1 MPFGGR
7 VCGHVHGPA
16 APGVVLVSA
25 EASGCSKVRCCSAR
39 PTLASAIRRP
49 PARASATFVRTC
61 RFGFA
66 PARCAC
72 WRATGL
78 THLMEGAA
86 GRSGGDRF
94 QHPACRARPSGRQ
107 SQPRGERVWA
117 LSLSEPHWKHLT
129 TQGSP
134 QRDRRA
140 AVESGGSLRP
150 GSAASTGAMRKCG
163 RQSPTARADRIDA
176 RQAGGRFRPT
186 VSTLP
191 GKEAAASRPLLTA
204 GMGRHRGRIPSLRP
218 SGSFAGYF
226 FGAPSSVPFSL

>member
-49 PARASATFVRTC
+49 PGRASATSVRTC
-61 RFGFA
+61 RFCFG

-94 QHPACRARPSGRQ
+94 HHPACRARPSGRHSDQ
-107 SQPRGERVWA
+107 TGEAGLRSVA
-117 LSLSEPHWKHLT
+117 F
-129 TQGSP
+129 
-134 QRDRRA
+134 RA
-140 AVESGGSLRP
+140 AAETPERAWEGFGWTAGARQNPARLCGQAGPPRPVPGGSADDRAREP
-150 GSAASTGAMRKCG
+150 EGCNGCRRGWMQTSTDGIKPPRQRGGSKPAPV
-163 RQSPTARADRIDA
+163 Q
-176 RQAGGRFRPT
+176 
-186 VSTLP
+186 
-191 GKEAAASRPLLTA
+191 
-204 GMGRHRGRIPSLRP
+204 GRHRAPQ
-218 SGSFAGYF
+218 
-226 FGAPSSVPFSL
+226 GADPLAPPL